1 MRVIGLGL
9 AAIFA
14 VVGGCQKEP
23 PVSESARNPSPAPG
37 KVLSPAQETPAA
49 KLAAPSSEEPS
60 VAVNV
65 EDDEAADN
73 VAADNGHGEPMD
85 EVDDVAHKAGSPE
98 PEAADPPTE
107 AEE

>member
-14 VVGGCQKEP
+14 VVSACQKDQ
-23 PVSESARNPSPAPG
+23 PVSESA
-37 KVLSPAQETPAA
+37 KKLSPARETPAA

-60 VAVNV
+60 VAVDV

-85 EVDDVAHKAGSPE
+85 EVDDVPDKAGSPE